1 MKHLSDQLT
10 RRRFLGEM
18 NCAAI
23 GSTSIL
29 SSLLNLQL
37 SGRLAAQTSSD
48 EDEEYRALV
57 CVFLSGGND
66 SFNML
71 TPFSGDARTAYE
83 DSRGEIAL
91 PQSDYNLLPDPLS
104 DGRQLGL
111 HKNMSEVFDLY
122 NAGKASLICN
132 VGSLI
137 EPTDLNALNLG
148 TAKLPLGLY
157 SHADQAAH
165 WQSTTPE
172 QRNAR
177 TGWGGRLADLMSE
190 LNGDSGVSMNISV
203 AGRNLYQVGDTTAA
217 FTIGTDGV
225 PSMSEWNQASYL
237 PRRTALESI
246 IDQEYQSALERTF
259 AGSKKQAIQVGNEF
273 STAYEGAEPLNT
285 AFDSANG
292 YAEQLRSVARS
303 IAARDLLGHK
313 RQTFFVLRGGWDSHG
328 SLAGH
333 PSLLGDLSQGI
344 GQFQVAMAELGLEDK
359 VTLFTAS
366 DFGRTLSPNAAGSDH
381 AWGGNQIV
389 VGGAVQRGIYGDY
402 PDLALGNNLDTGR
415 GRLIPTTSVDEY
427 YAELALW
434 LGVNPT
440 DMAYVLP
447 NLHRF
452 HDISGGVA
460 PLGFMP

>member
-1 MKHLSDQLT
+1 MQDLKDHLT

-23 GSTSIL
+23 GSTSVL

-37 SGRLAAQTSSD
+37 SGRLAAQGGG
-48 EDEEYRALV
+48 DEEDDYRAVV

-71 TPFSGDARTAYE
+71 APYSGDARADYE
-83 DSRGEIAL
+83 AARGEIAL
-91 PQSDYNLLPDPLS
+91 PASDYNLLPDTLS

-111 HKNMSEVFDLY
+111 HKNMGEVFDLY
-122 NAGKASLICN
+122 NAGKASFVCN

-137 EPTDLNALNLG
+137 EPTDLDGINLG

-157 SHADQAAH
+157 SHSDQAAH
-165 WQSTTPE
+165 WQSSTPD

-177 TGWGGRLADLMSE
+177 TGWGGRLADLIDD
-190 LNGDSGVSMNISV
+190 LNGDSRVSMNVSV
-203 AGRNLYQVGDTTAA
+203 AGHNLYQVGDGASA
-217 FTIGTDGV
+217 FTIGTGGL
-225 PSMSEWNQASYL
+225 PSLAQWDQANYL
-237 PRRTALESI
+237 PRRNALESI

-259 AGSKKQAIQVGNEF
+259 AGSKKEAIEVGEEFRAAYDQA
-273 STAYEGAEPLNT
+273 TPLT
-285 AFDSANG
+285 TTFDPSNG
-292 YAEQLRSVARS
+292 YATQLRAVART
-303 IAARDLLGHK
+303 IAARHLLAKK

-328 SLAGH
+328 SLADH
-333 PSLLGDLSQGI
+333 PDLLGQLSQAI
-344 GQFQVAMAELGLEDK
+344 GQFQAAVAELGLEDK

-389 VGGAVQRGIYGDY
+389 VGGAVQRGIYGEY

-434 LGVNPT
+434 LGVDPS
-440 DMAYVLP
+440 DMGYVLP